1 MASIKSLRL
10 ENLSADL
17 DKHPGRW
24 VKFQSDFSDM
34 VRSME
39 HGDVLETF
47 IDEVTGRNQYI
58 TEGLLPPFI
67 AKNPDFAITRPPG
80 AGGTAA
86 RSSGGDSSE
95 GGLDS
100 FLQDPTSIAP
110 ALVMKATSSSDESY
124 QLW

>member
-47 IDEVTGRNQYI
+47 IDEVTGRNQYMLQALQMW
-58 TEGLLPPFI
+58 TSVPLGNLCQ
-67 AKNPDFAITRPPG
+67 
-80 AGGTAA
+80 
-86 RSSGGDSSE
+86 SSP
-95 GGLDS
+95 LHTVPCT
-100 FLQDPTSIAP
+100 QR
-110 ALVMKATSSSDESY
+110 
-124 QLW
+124 

>member
-47 IDEVTGRNQYI
+47 IDEVTAPLRGA
-58 TEGLLPPFI
+58 L
-67 AKNPDFAITRPPG
+67 RPPDR
-80 AGGTAA
+80 TN
-86 RSSGGDSSE
+86 
-95 GGLDS
+95 
-100 FLQDPTSIAP
+100 
-110 ALVMKATSSSDESY
+110 
-124 QLW
+124 